1 MARRDCHSLH
11 IYTFFWLLSWDENQW
26 QSQNTSSSVFSAAAA
41 WDFPEAAG
49 HSADSRSWSPFC
61 SSHYCST
68 TDNEQCLQEVAN
80 VWLQGDQ
87 QICFFFSS
95 QEQQSHSLRVAGKMQ
110 SRNCNA
116 IEGLF
121 MGLFIQFQQ
130 EHWHTPGDFYS
141 ATLLQRQILL
151 TKMSKGEN
159 DRFRYYLLLDTC
171 ILMDFN
177 NAFYASYSV
186 NFVFR
191 TLFWPCSDCDQNNI
205 ELA

>member
-41 WDFPEAAG
+41 WDFTEAAG

-95 QEQQSHSLRVAGKMQ
+95 QEQQSRSPRVAGKMQ

-121 MGLFIQFQQ
+121 YGLV
-130 EHWHTPGDFYS
+130 HTVSTRALTHTWG
-141 ATLLQRQILL
+141 LLF
-151 TKMSKGEN
+151 SH
-159 DRFRYYLLLDTC
+159 
-171 ILMDFN
+171 
-177 NAFYASYSV
+177 SV
-186 NFVFR
+186 AKTNFVN
-191 TLFWPCSDCDQNNI
+191 QNVKRRKR
-205 ELA
+205 